1 VVFNVDAACGRWTGN
16 AVAAGGSPACAKRIL
31 PLSVDMM
38 SFDMTSARA
47 PDANRMSVAV
57 IRQRGAEPIMRVSR
71 GLMKRVEFEIDG

>member
-1 VVFNVDAACGRWTGN
+1 
-16 AVAAGGSPACAKRIL
+16 
-31 PLSVDMM
+31 M
-38 SFDMTSARA
+38 SARA